1 MSSLQ
6 RLTMPQ
12 RLCLVEAFPSSTLP
26 LWRLRVYV
34 GWSIRRP
41 VTMGRRREETVDE
54 ELLAQLEGGS
64 SDKIRVPLPN
74 ERINEMFAIA
84 DQILGGRRV
93 RVVCADGE
101 TRLARIPGKMRRR
114 HWVREGDLIVVQP
127 WDFQDAKADVKKRY
141 SKTQSL
147 YLSRKGVLPEIVDVF
162 GTGTETWDDLDDAG
176 IFGNSAEEN
185 IDEEPAPDESE
196 EIVEE
201 AQDTEDDSEKETVAE
216 EPAPTAEPEPL
227 DDVTDD
233 DIDSLFGP
241 A

>member
-1 MSSLQ
+1 
-6 RLTMPQ
+6 
-12 RLCLVEAFPSSTLP
+12 
-26 LWRLRVYV
+26 
-34 GWSIRRP
+34 
-41 VTMGRRREETVDE
+41 MGRRREETVDE
-54 ELLAQLEGGS
+54 ELLAQLEGDS
-64 SDKIRVPLPN
+64 SDKIRVALPN

-114 HWVREGDLIVVQP
+114 QWVREGDLIVIQP

-162 GTGTETWDDLDDAG
+162 GTGTETWDDLDDSG
-176 IFGNSAEEN
+176 IFASSSQNQSA
-185 IDEEPAPDESE
+185 
-196 EIVEE
+196 VEE
-201 AQDTEDDSEKETVAE
+201 VEDVVEEEEVAE
-216 EPAPTAEPEPL
+216 EETVVEESAPAPTAEPEPF
-227 DDVTDD
+227 DDVSDD

>member
-1 MSSLQ
+1 MFLPL
-6 RLTMPQ
+6 RLMMPH
-12 RLCLVEAFPSSTLP
+12 RHCLVEANPFDSPP
-26 LWRLRVYV
+26 VWRLRVYV
-34 GWSIRRP
+34 GRSIRP
-41 VTMGRRREETVDE
+41 LVTMGRRREETVDE
-54 ELLAQLEGGS
+54 ELLAELEGDT
-64 SDKIRVPLPN
+64 SDKIRVALPN

-114 HWVREGDLIVVQP
+114 QWVREGDLIVVQP

-176 IFGNSAEEN
+176 IFDSAPQ
-185 IDEEPAPDESE
+185 DSPAVEESE
-196 EIVEE
+196 EVSEESEEVEE
-201 AQDTEDDSEKETVAE
+201 NSEEETVAE
-216 EPAPTAEPEPL
+216 ESEPAPAVEPEPF

>member
-1 MSSLQ
+1 
-6 RLTMPQ
+6 
-12 RLCLVEAFPSSTLP
+12 
-26 LWRLRVYV
+26 
-34 GWSIRRP
+34 
-41 VTMGRRREETVDE
+41 MGRRREETVDE
-54 ELLAQLEGGS
+54 ELLARLEGDS

-84 DQILGGRRV
+84 DTILGGRRV

-114 HWVREGDLIVVQP
+114 QWVREGDLIVVQP

-162 GTGTETWDDLDDAG
+162 GSRTETWDDLDDAG
-176 IFGNSAEEN
+176 IFGGGDDEEIDAAPAEEEAEA
-185 IDEEPAPDESE
+185 DEGADEAEETTEEEPVVDEP
-196 EIVEE
+196 
-201 AQDTEDDSEKETVAE
+201 

-233 DIDSLFGP
+233 DIDSMFGP

>member
-1 MSSLQ
+1 
-6 RLTMPQ
+6 
-12 RLCLVEAFPSSTLP
+12 
-26 LWRLRVYV
+26 
-34 GWSIRRP
+34 
-41 VTMGRRREETVDE
+41 MGRRREETVDE
-54 ELLAQLEGGS
+54 ELLAQLEGDS

-114 HWVREGDLIVVQP
+114 QWVREGDLIVVQP
-127 WDFQDAKADVKKRY
+127 WDFQDSKADVKKRY

-162 GTGTETWDDLDDAG
+162 GTGTESWDDLDDAG
-176 IFGNSAEEN
+176 IFGGEPSSEPEVVEEVIEEDSVEDS
-185 IDEEPAPDESE
+185 IDEEEMTEVESVAALPE
-196 EIVEE
+196 E
-201 AQDTEDDSEKETVAE
+201 
-216 EPAPTAEPEPL
+216 EPEPF
-227 DDVTDD
+227 DDVSDD

>member
-1 MSSLQ
+1 MFLLQ
-6 RLTMPQ
+6 RLTMLPW
-12 RLCLVEAFPSSTLP
+12 LCLVKPIPAKRTP
-26 LWRLRVYV
+26 LSLLRVYV
-34 GWSIRRP
+34 GWSIRRL

-64 SDKIRVPLPN
+64 GDKIRVALPN

-114 HWVREGDLIVVQP
+114 QWVREGDLIVVQP

-162 GTGTETWDDLDDAG
+162 GTGTETWDDLDDSG
-176 IFGNSAEEN
+176 IFSSSSQNQA
-185 IDEEPAPDESE
+185 A
-196 EIVEE
+196 VEE
-201 AQDTEDDSEKETVAE
+201 VEDAVEEEEVAE
-216 EPAPTAEPEPL
+216 EETVVEESAPAPAAEPEPF
-227 DDVTDD
+227 DDVSDD